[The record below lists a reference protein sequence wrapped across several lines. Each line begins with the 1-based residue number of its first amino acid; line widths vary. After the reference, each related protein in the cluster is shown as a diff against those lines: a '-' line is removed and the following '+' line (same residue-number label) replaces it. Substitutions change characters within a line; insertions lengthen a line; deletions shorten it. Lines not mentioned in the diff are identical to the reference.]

1 VVNFARFHK
10 VDAEHAL
17 KSATAKFDRRFRE
30 MEASAGEA
38 FSQISLDAKEELWRQ
53 AKAQEAK

>member
-1 VVNFARFHK
+1 
-10 VDAEHAL
+10 
-17 KSATAKFDRRFRE
+17 

-38 FSQISLDAKEELWRQ
+38 FSQLSLDAKEELWRQ